1 MKRKTTPPQSTPDVQ
16 PPRLADAL
24 LELRYNTHEVEEI
37 QGDLLEVFG
46 RRAAAHGPRAA
57 RRGYWLDVLRF
68 VQPFGGRRKLPARC
82 TAPFP
87 ATPNPFDMFRNYLT
101 ISLRTLRRDRT
112 ASLVS
117 VLGLS
122 VGLAAGLLIFL
133 LVSYMFSFDRYHPH
147 QDRTYWVVTDI
158 RHGEVLLTDAAP
170 RPLAEV
176 LRRDYPFVQ
185 TAVRLE
191 TIFGRVVTI
200 PDGKGGIANKFPE
213 NRNLCFTEPQ
223 YFEVFGVDWRRGDRK
238 TALAAPNSIV
248 LSQRYAE
255 KYFGDAD
262 PMGKTVR
269 FDHQVDLTVTGV
281 VGNPPS
287 NTQLR
292 FDGFVSFAT
301 LPRLEGG
308 VAGTQS
314 WDRLTS
320 MCFVVLR
327 PDVPAE
333 RLRGVFP
340 ALQRQHYGPGGSP
353 FAFGALPLRELNH
366 QRSGNA
372 PRSILYTL
380 IAVGVFLV
388 AAACINFVNV
398 ATARA
403 LRRAREIGVR
413 KAIGS
418 TRRQLVAQFLL
429 ETTLI
434 TGVAVVLALGL
445 TQACLPPL
453 NNALSMLGADLSV
466 LHLLRPGPLG
476 WFTGLVLGVIG
487 LAGLYPAVVQAGFR
501 PVEALKGQVA
511 PGQAGGDAVRRGLVG
526 VQFFITQFFLIGVI
540 VLVAQLRYL
549 QRADL
554 GFRQAERL
562 IVPLPTGDPLRQE
575 TLRER
580 LLQIPGV
587 DGLTRCDAPPLL
599 RQNGPHPFAFG
610 TGAEPQP
617 FSTRLRTVDRAYLPL
632 FGIRLLA
639 GRNFQ
644 TDDTTRREVLV
655 NQMMTR
661 QLGLASPAAALG
673 QRLHVAGRDHEV
685 VGVVA
690 DFHLGHFREPIHP
703 LTLVNDVRQCR
714 TAVLHLNAAY
724 LPGAVAAVER
734 TWNAAFPREI
744 FNAQFVDEMVTS
756 LYQAERI
763 MLGLAQAF
771 ALVAVLIGCLGLY
784 GLVMF
789 MAAAKTKEIGIR
801 KVLGAEVPQLL
812 WLFGREFGKLIGLGF
827 VPAAVLGGLLMNGWL
842 QVYTYRI
849 SVGWWVFA
857 LALGLVVVITLLTV
871 ARESLRAALR
881 NPARSLRTE

>member
-1 MKRKTTPPQSTPDVQ
+1 MKRGTTAPEGTRAPQ
-16 PPRLADAL
+16 PPRLAEAL
-24 LELRYNTHEVEEI
+24 LELRYNAHEVEEI
-37 QGDLLEVFG
+37 QGDLHELFQ
-46 RRAAAHGPRAA
+46 RRMTTYGPRAA

-68 VQPFGGRRKLPARC
+68 IQPFGGRRRLSATSV
-82 TAPFP
+82 TAP
-87 ATPNPFDMFRNYLT
+87 TNPFDMFRNYLT
-101 ISLRTLRRDRT
+101 IALRTLRRDRT
-112 ASLVS
+112 TSLIS
-117 VLGLS
+117 VLGLA

-158 RHGEVLLTDAAP
+158 RHGEVLPTDAAP
-170 RPLAEV
+170 RPLAEA

-191 TIFGRVVTI
+191 TIFNRVVTL
-200 PDGKGGIANKFPE
+200 PDGKGGIAKKFPE
-213 NRNLCFTEPQ
+213 ARNMCFTEPQ
-223 YFEVFGVDWRRGDRK
+223 YFDVFGVDWRRGDRK

-255 KYFGDAD
+255 KYFGDTD

-269 FDHQVDLTVTGV
+269 FDNQVDLTVMGI
-281 VGNPPS
+281 VGNPPT

-301 LPRLEGG
+301 LPALEGG
-308 VAGTQS
+308 LEGMQS
-314 WDRLTS
+314 WDRLRS

-327 PDVPAE
+327 PGVPVE
-333 RLRGVFP
+333 RLRSIFP
-340 ALQRQHYGPGGSP
+340 VLTRQHYGLGAAP
-353 FAFGALPLRELNH
+353 FAFHALPLAELNH
-366 QRSGNA
+366 QRSGTA
-372 PRSILYTL
+372 PRPILYTL

-413 KAIGS
+413 KAVGS
-418 TRRQLVAQFLL
+418 SRRQLVTQFLL
-429 ETTLI
+429 ETTVI
-434 TGVAVVLALGL
+434 TLLSVVVALGL
-445 TQACLPPL
+445 TQAFLPLL
-453 NNALSMLGADLSV
+453 NNALSMLNADLSV
-466 LHLLRPGPLG
+466 LDLLKPGPLF
-476 WFTGLVLGVIG
+476 WFTGLVLGVIV
-487 LAGLYPAVVQAGFR
+487 LAGLYPAVVQAGFK
-501 PVEALKGQVA
+501 PVEALKGRFVA
-511 PGQAGGDAVRRGLVG
+511 GQAGSVTVRRGLVVG
-526 VQFFITQFFLIGVI
+526 QFFVTQFFLIGVI
-540 VLVAQLRYL
+540 VLVAQLRYM

-562 IVPLPTGDPLRQE
+562 IVALPTGNPLRQE
-575 TLRER
+575 TLRNR
-580 LLQIPGV
+580 LLQLTGV
-587 DGLTRCDAPPLL
+587 EGLTRCDAPPLSQ
-599 RQNGPHPFAFG
+599 RNGPHPFAFG
-610 TGAEPQP
+610 TNAEPQK
-617 FSTRLRTVDRAYLPL
+617 FSTRIRAVDRAYVPL
-632 FGIRLLA
+632 FGLRLLA

-661 QLGLASPAAALG
+661 QLGLASPDAALG

-690 DFHLGHFREPIHP
+690 DFHSGPFREPIHP
-703 LTLVNDVRQCR
+703 LTLVNDVRQCQM
-714 TAVLHLNAAY
+714 AVLKVNAAY
-724 LPGAVAAVER
+724 LPGVVAAVEK
-734 TWNAAFPREI
+734 TWNTAFPQEI

-756 LYQAERI
+756 LYSAERI

-771 ALVAVLIGCLGLY
+771 SLVAILIGCLGLY
-784 GLVMF
+784 GLVTF

-801 KVLGAEVPQLL
+801 KVLGAGVPQLL
-812 WLFGREFGKLIGLGF
+812 WLFGREFTQLIVLGF

-842 QVYTYRI
+842 QGYAYRI
-849 SVGWWVFA
+849 TLGWWVFA
-857 LALGLVVVITLLTV
+857 LSLGLVAVITLLTIS
-871 ARESLRAALR
+871 RKSMRAALQ

>member
-1 MKRKTTPPQSTPDVQ
+1 MKRQAKRPANTRPAQ
-16 PPRLADAL
+16 PPRLAEAL
-24 LELRYNTHEVEEI
+24 LELRYNAHAVEEI
-37 QGDLLEVFG
+37 QGDLHELFE
-46 RRAAAHGPRAA
+46 RRLAAHGPRAA

-68 VQPFGGRRKLPARC
+68 AMPSSGRRPLS
-82 TAPFP
+82 
-87 ATPNPFDMFRNYLT
+87 ATTNPSPMLRNYLT

-117 VLGLS
+117 VLGLA
-122 VGLAAGLLIFL
+122 VGLASGLLIFL
-133 LVSYMFSFDRYHPH
+133 LVGYMFSFDRYHPH

-158 RHGEVLLTDAAP
+158 RHGEVLPTDAAP
-170 RPLAEV
+170 RPLAEA

-200 PDGKGGIANKFPE
+200 PDGKGGIAKKFPE
-213 NRNLCFTEPQ
+213 ARNLCFTEPQ
-223 YFEVFGVDWRRGDRK
+223 YFDVFGVEWLRGDRK
-238 TALAAPNSIV
+238 TALAAPNTIV

-269 FDHQVDLTVTGV
+269 FDHQVDLTVTGIV
-281 VGNPPS
+281 KNPPS

-301 LPRLEGG
+301 LPGLEGG
-308 VAGTQS
+308 AGGMQA

-327 PDVPAE
+327 EGVPAG
-333 RLRGVFP
+333 RLGGIFP
-340 ALQRQHYGPGGSP
+340 ALKRQHYGTGEAP
-353 FAFGALPLRELNH
+353 FEFHALPLSELNH
-366 QRSGNA
+366 QRSGTA
-372 PRSILYTL
+372 PRPILYTL

-403 LRRAREIGVR
+403 LRRSREIGVR
-413 KAIGS
+413 KAVGS
-418 TRRQLVAQFLL
+418 TRRQLVTQFLF

-434 TGVAVVLALGL
+434 TGAAVVVALAL
-445 TQACLPPL
+445 TQACLPLL

-466 LHLLRPGPLG
+466 LHLLRPGPLA
-476 WFTGLVLGVIG
+476 WFTGLVLAVILG
-487 LAGLYPAVVQAGFR
+487 AGLYPALVQAAFR
-501 PVEALKGQVA
+501 PVEALKGRLG
-511 PGQAGGDAVRRGLVG
+511 PGQVGGVAVRRGLVG

-540 VLVAQLRYL
+540 VLVAQLRYV

-575 TLRER
+575 TLRHR
-580 LLQIPGV
+580 LLQVPGV
-587 DGLTRCDAPPLL
+587 EGLSRCDAPPLSP
-599 RQNGPHPFAFG
+599 RNGPHPFAFG
-610 TGAEPQP
+610 TGAEPQK
-617 FSTRLRTVDRAYLPL
+617 FSTRVRAVDRAYLPL
-632 FGIRLLA
+632 FGLRLLA

-655 NQMMTR
+655 NEAMTR
-661 QLGLASPAAALG
+661 QLGLASPGAALG
-673 QRLHVAGRDHEV
+673 ERLHVAGRDHEV

-690 DFHLGHFREPIHP
+690 DFHSGPFREPIHP

-714 TAVLHLNAAY
+714 MTVLKVNAAY
-724 LPGAVAAVER
+724 LPGAVSAVEK
-734 TWNAAFPREI
+734 TWNAAFPQEI
-744 FNAQFVDEMVTS
+744 FHAQFVDEMVTG
-756 LYQAERI
+756 LYSAERI
-763 MLGLAQAF
+763 MLRLAQAF
-771 ALVAVLIGCLGLY
+771 SLVAVLIGCLGLY
-784 GLVMF
+784 GLVTF

-801 KVLGAEVPQLL
+801 KVLGAGVPQLL

-827 VPAAVLGGLLMNGWL
+827 LPAAVLGGLLMNGWL
-842 QVYTYRI
+842 QGYAYRI
-849 SVGWWVFA
+849 ALGWWVFA
-857 LALGLVVVITLLTV
+857 LALGLVAVITLLTV
-871 ARESLRAALR
+871 SRESLRAALQ

>member
-1 MKRKTTPPQSTPDVQ
+1 MRRPSKRPADAQLTR

-24 LELRYNTHEVEEI
+24 LELRYNAHEVEEI
-37 QGDLLEVFG
+37 QGDLHELFE
-46 RRAAAHGPRAA
+46 RRLAAYGPRAA

-68 VQPFGGRRKLPARC
+68 AGPSGGRRPLS
-82 TAPFP
+82 
-87 ATPNPFDMFRNYLT
+87 ATTNPSPMLRNYLT

-117 VLGLS
+117 VLGLA

-133 LVSYMFSFDRYHPH
+133 LVDYMFSFDRYHPH

-158 RHGEVLLTDAAP
+158 RHGEVLPTDAAP
-170 RPLAEV
+170 RPLAEA

-200 PDGKGGIANKFPE
+200 PDGKGGIAKKFPE
-213 NRNLCFTEPQ
+213 ARNLCFTEPQ
-223 YFEVFGVDWRRGDRK
+223 YFDVFGVDWLRGDRK
-238 TALAAPNSIV
+238 TALAAPNAIV

-269 FDHQVDLTVTGV
+269 FDNQVDLTVTGIV
-281 VGNPPS
+281 KNPPT

-301 LPRLEGG
+301 LPGLEGG
-308 VAGTQS
+308 AEGMQDWGKLS
-314 WDRLTS
+314 S

-327 PDVPAE
+327 EGVSAE
-333 RLRGVFP
+333 RLGGIFP
-340 ALQRQHYGPGGSP
+340 ALKRQHYGTGEAP
-353 FAFGALPLRELNH
+353 FEFHALPLSELNH

-372 PRSILYTL
+372 PRPILYTL

-413 KAIGS
+413 KAAGS
-418 TRRQLVAQFLL
+418 TRRQLVTQFLL

-434 TGVAVVLALGL
+434 TGVAVVVALAL
-445 TQACLPPL
+445 TQASLPL
-453 NNALSMLGADLSV
+453 FNNALSMLGADLSV

-476 WFTGLVLGVIG
+476 WFTGLVLAVILG
-487 LAGLYPAVVQAGFR
+487 AGLYPAVVQAAFR
-501 PVEALKGQVA
+501 PVEALKGRLG
-511 PGQAGGDAVRRGLVG
+511 PGQVGGVAVRRGLVG

-540 VLVAQLRYL
+540 VLVAQLRYV
-549 QRADL
+549 QHADL

-562 IVPLPTGDPLRQE
+562 IVPLPTDDPLRQE
-575 TLRER
+575 TLRHR
-580 LLQIPGV
+580 MLQIPGV
-587 DGLTRCDAPPLL
+587 EGLARCDAPPLSP
-599 RQNGPHPFAFG
+599 RNGPHPFAFG
-610 TGAEPQP
+610 PGAEPQK
-617 FSTRLRTVDRAYLPL
+617 FSTRVRAVDRAYLPL
-632 FGIRLLA
+632 FGLRLLA

-655 NQMMTR
+655 NEAMTR
-661 QLGLASPAAALG
+661 QLGLASPGAALG
-673 QRLHVAGRDHEV
+673 GRLHVAGRDHEV

-690 DFHLGHFREPIHP
+690 DFHSGPFREPIHP

-714 TAVLHLNAAY
+714 MTVLKVNAAY
-724 LPGAVAAVER
+724 LPGAVTTVEK
-734 TWNAAFPREI
+734 TWNVAFPQEI
-744 FNAQFVDEMVTS
+744 FHAQFVDEMVMG
-756 LYQAERI
+756 LYSAERI

-771 ALVAVLIGCLGLY
+771 SLVAVLIGCLGLY
-784 GLVMF
+784 GLVTF

-801 KVLGAEVPQLL
+801 KVLGAGVPQLL

-827 VPAAVLGGLLMNGWL
+827 LPAAVLGGLLMNGWL
-842 QVYTYRI
+842 QGYAYRI
-849 SVGWWVFA
+849 SLSWWIFA
-857 LALGLVVVITLLTV
+857 LALGLVAVITLLTV
-871 ARESLRAALR
+871 SRESLRAALQ